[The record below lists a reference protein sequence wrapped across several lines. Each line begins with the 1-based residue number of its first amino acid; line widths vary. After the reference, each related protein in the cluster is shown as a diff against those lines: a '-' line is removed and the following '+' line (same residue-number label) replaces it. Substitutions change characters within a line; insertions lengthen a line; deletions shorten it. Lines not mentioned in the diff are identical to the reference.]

1 MVEPTDGQPAFPEP
15 PERLARFEAN
25 TVVALLDDP
34 DRAQAAVNALAEA
47 GFDPGQ
53 TYVLCGQ
60 KGAERLDVSGRHHGL
75 RGRVYRLVEWLSDE
89 KELLLAAQDHL
100 ASGGLAV
107 RVPADEDRKAD
118 AARILGAHGA
128 HGIVHFGRDHFE
140 PLGT

>member
-1 MVEPTDGQPAFPEP
+1 VAERSNEQSAFPEP
-15 PERLARFEAN
+15 PKRLAKFEAN
-25 TVVALLDDP
+25 TVVALLDNP
-34 DRAQAAVNALAEA
+34 DQAQAAVNALAEA
-47 GFDPGQ
+47 GFDPEE
-53 TYVLCGQ
+53 TYLLCGQ

-89 KELLLAAQDHL
+89 KELLFAAQDHL
-100 ASGGLAV
+100 ASGGLAI
-107 RVPADEDRKAD
+107 RVPAEEDRKAN